1 MDLFHQTQRAHVCF
15 FSKNKINGVEM
26 DLRMKWILFPQNYY
40 YFFSFKFYYSARFAR
55 ENNYYLAR
63 FARENTTICA
73 RFAGAQKTTMSEAS
87 LFTPG
92 FGTVE

>member
-1 MDLFHQTQRAHVCF
+1 MFSSADKDTDSYQRCRNGFENEVNF
-15 FSKNKINGVEM
+15 FSSK
-26 DLRMKWILFPQNYY
+26 LLL
-40 YFFSFKFYYSARFAR
+40 FFSFKFYYSARFAR
-55 ENNYYLAR
+55 ENYYYLAR

-92 FGTVE
+92 FGTVDFYQKF